1 MCLILNKNKINGNQ
15 TTSLESVNFLPR
27 TPDSEASEEGGNLI
41 KEDDFYIYQYML
53 VYNFVF

>member
-15 TTSLESVNFLPR
+15 TTSLESVHFLPR
-27 TPDSEASEEGGNLI
+27 TPDSEASEGGNLI
-41 KEDDFYIYQYML
+41 KEYVFYIYQYMF